1 MKIAAIAAVLA
12 GGALV
17 VIAVAS
23 ATLVADSR
31 EGLIAEVVTLL
42 ASVAGIGLLVYGLT
56 ARRDRSSASSAS
68 QPRAPATA
76 PRPRTTRD
84 LMLGAGGVA
93 LAALLVGGLAVS
105 GGTLWAALGFVL
117 LLPMVSGSVYLFVRF
132 LRANP

>member
-56 ARRDRSSASSAS
+56 ARRDRSSAKTGG
-68 QPRAPATA
+68 QPRLPSTA

-84 LMLGAGGVA
+84 LMLGASGVA
-93 LAALLVGGLAVS
+93 LAAVLVGGLAVS
-105 GGTLWAALGFVL
+105 GGTLWAALGLVL
-117 LLPMVSGSVYLFVRF
+117 LLPMIAGSVYLFLRF